1 MSELHKDDGEEH
13 KNDQGEQPS
22 VDDLVERL
30 RERVEERRRSG
41 VYPDDLER
49 DLDEHFQRIA
59 AHRVDPYDFEIL
71 RRKLGEL
78 DAAMAFTADL
88 PAGASELPGG
98 QLIHRTVSKLVRRQT
113 QGVIEQLQQFADEVR
128 STLQEIVAVLQ
139 HPDGHRHPNMLGQL
153 DAIFERLVS
162 YERVPANPETGV
174 AELRR
179 RLERLEAAQTARRF
193 RPWFDNA
200 EFENALRGSREDLRA
215 RYADLAAR
223 FVGYEPTVDLGFGR
237 GEFLELLNEH
247 DIDAIGVEIDPDL
260 VQEGR
265 ARGLKVEQ
273 GDAVGWLSR
282 AVDESLGG
290 IVMNQVIEHLE
301 SQEVVEVVALARDKL
316 RPGGLMVVETL
327 NPESLYIF
335 ARAFFADPTH
345 DKPIHPAYLTFLF
358 REAGFASVEI
368 EWRSPPPAE
377 EVLQPVEGDDA
388 TTLAHNA
395 NVERLNRILF
405 GPQDYALLAI
415 R

>member
-1 MSELHKDDGEEH
+1 VEDASEL
-13 KNDQGEQPS
+13 PS
-22 VDDLVERL
+22 VDELVARL
-30 RERVEERRRSG
+30 RARVEERRHSG
-41 VYPDDLER
+41 AYPPDLER

-59 AHRVDPYDFEIL
+59 AHRVDPYDFDQL
-71 RRKLGEL
+71 RHKLGAL
-78 DAAMAFTADL
+78 DEAMAFSSDI
-88 PAGASELPGG
+88 GVFGSDVPGG
-98 QLIHRTVSKLVRRQT
+98 ELVHRTVAKVVRRQT
-113 QGVIEQLQQFADEVR
+113 QAVIEQVQQFADEVR
-128 STLQEIVAVLQ
+128 NVLQEVVAVLQ
-139 HPDGHRHPNMLGQL
+139 HPDGHRHPDMAGQV
-153 DAIFERLVS
+153 DAILERLIS
-162 YERVPANPETGV
+162 YERVPANPETGA

-179 RLERLEAAQTARRF
+179 RIEKLEAANSTQRF

-200 EFENALRGSREDLRA
+200 QFENALRGSPEDLRA

-237 GEFLELLNEH
+237 GEFLELLSDL
-247 DIDAIGVEIDPDL
+247 DIDAIGVEVDPDL
-260 VQEGR
+260 VQAGR
-265 ARGLKVEQ
+265 ARGLKVEV

-290 IVMNQVIEHLE
+290 IALIQVIEHLE
-301 SQEVVEVVALARDKL
+301 PQEVVEVVALARDKL
-316 RPGGLMVVETL
+316 RPGGLIVVETL

-358 REAGFASVEI
+358 REAGFSTVEI
-368 EWRSPPPAE
+368 EWRSPPPPD
-377 EVLQPVEGDDA
+377 EVLLPLTGRSAEDPTAA
-388 TTLAHNA
+388 TFNA